1 MTTGQKFWS
10 LSIFLKYI
18 EFMIYYLNSC
28 QCFSQ
33 SEFHPSPER
42 NATSVWSVFLET
54 TGCLKQPYHRVWMLD
69 KLPQVCWAQGQ
80 PHACP
85 CGFVCPKCRRLLPTS
100 TWVRDTACRICK
112 HVQHFGKA
120 SCSLPG
126 KAVVNLCLYKTRVPV
141 CRTGWCVG
149 YLLLVVVVGLLNFFM
164 PPLHAPVRP
173 FCCWLS
179 SWFI

>member
-1 MTTGQKFWS
+1 MTTGQKFWC

-42 NATSVWSVFLET
+42 NATSVRSVFLET
-54 TGCLKQPYHRVWMLD
+54 AGCLKQPYHRVRMLD
-69 KLPQVCWAQGQ
+69 KLLQVCRAQGQ

-85 CGFVCPKCRRLLPTS
+85 CKFVCPKCRRLLPTS
-100 TWVRDTACRICK
+100 TWVRDTACRNCK

-120 SCSLPG
+120 SCTVSQEKLWLTFACTKPEFQSV
-126 KAVVNLCLYKTRVPV
+126 AVVDVSAI
-141 CRTGWCVG
+141 
-149 YLLLVVVVGLLNFFM
+149 FS
-164 PPLHAPVRP
+164 
-173 FCCWLS
+173 S
-179 SWFI
+179 SWWLGC